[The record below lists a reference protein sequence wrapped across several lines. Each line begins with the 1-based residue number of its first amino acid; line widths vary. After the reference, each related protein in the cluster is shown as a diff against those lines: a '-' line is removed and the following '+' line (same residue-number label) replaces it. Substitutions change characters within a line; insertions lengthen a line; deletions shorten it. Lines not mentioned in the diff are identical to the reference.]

1 MKVCLIIP
9 PSIFLLDERTFVS
22 LGILKVASS
31 LEKEGHQVEMLDLN
45 GIENYEEVASLH
57 AKESDAEVYGITA
70 TTPQMPA
77 AIKIKKALGSK
88 RIILGGP
95 HATLVHAAWR
105 GENKRQV
112 FGRATKALE
121 HLKENFHVI
130 VAGDG
135 ESAIFKAISP
145 DSPKIID
152 ADTAS
157 SVDFLTNEAL
167 TASAFPARHLID
179 LKSYK
184 YKIEGIE
191 ATSLIAQLGCPFG
204 CGFCGGRE
212 SAMLRR
218 IRTRTSQN
226 VVDEMEH
233 LYKKYGF
240 KAFMAYDDELNVS
253 KTMVELMDLIHEK
266 QKELGVEFRL
276 RGFIKSQLF
285 TDAQAA
291 SMVRAGFKWILVGFE
306 SGSPRILENIEKKAT
321 VEQNSRCMD
330 IARRHGLKVKALM
343 SIGHPGESGQT
354 IRETKEWLLKEKPD
368 DFDVTIITT
377 YPGTPYYDRAVE
389 TGDGIWTYTY
399 PKNGD
404 RLHAYELDYTQT
416 ADYYKG
422 DPDGGYKAYVY
433 TDNLSA
439 DDLVRERDAV
449 EKEVRETLGI
459 PFNQS
464 RAAQKYEHSMGCSG
478 LPSYILR
485 KSSEQRTVSAQGVAA

>member
-9 PSIFLLDERTFVS
+9 PSIFLLDERVFMN

-31 LEKEGHQVEMLDLN
+31 LESNGHSVEVLDLS
-45 GIENYEEVASLH
+45 GIENYEEVVKDHSSQ
-57 AKESDAEVYGITA
+57 SDAEVYGITA

-77 AIKIKKALGSK
+77 AFKIRKGLEHK
-88 RIILGGP
+88 RVILGGP

-105 GENKRQV
+105 GENKKGV
-112 FGRATKALE
+112 NGRATKDLS
-121 HLKENFHVI
+121 HLKEHYDCI

-135 ESAIFKAISP
+135 ESSVLKAIQK
-145 DSPKIID
+145 DSPGLID
-152 ADTAS
+152 ADTAT

-167 TASAFPARHLID
+167 TASAFPARHLVDARSYHYTID
-179 LKSYK
+179 
-184 YKIEGIE
+184 GVE
-191 ATSLIAQLGCPFG
+191 AMSLICQLGCPFG

-218 IRTRTSQN
+218 VRTRSSEN
-226 VVDEMEH
+226 VVKEIDH
-233 LYKKYGF
+233 LYETYGVTG
-240 KAFMAYDDELNVS
+240 FMLYDDELNVNT
-253 KTMVELMDLIHEK
+253 KMVELMDMIHEK
-266 QKELGVEFRL
+266 QKEKGVEFRL

-321 VEQNSRCMD
+321 VEQNSRCME
-330 IARRHGLKVKALM
+330 IARRHGLRVKALM
-343 SIGHPGESGQT
+343 SIGHPGESEQT

-377 YPGTPYYDRAVE
+377 YPGTPYYDRAIQ

-404 RLHAYELDYTQT
+404 KLHAYELDYTQT

-422 DPDGGYKAYVY
+422 DPNGGYKAYVF
-433 TDNLSA
+433 TDYLSS
-439 DDLVRERDAV
+439 DDLVRHRDMVER
-449 EKEVRETLGI
+449 EVRETLGI

-464 RAAQKYEHSMGCSG
+464 KAAQRYEHSMGQ
-478 LPSYILR
+478 LPGHILR
-485 KSSEQRTVSAQGVAA
+485 KSEAACAS